1 MAFSRKILQLFNGI
15 CNIMVSPN
23 VRNLIFAT
31 IVSLFFKPHIASS
44 ILMHWFQ
51 PHMWEKTDAPG
62 QKAGEVNKKC
72 GSHKHWFLIHD
83 AMQLG
88 FLCLCTM
95 QYKWPLFP
103 IQLVFC
109 AFYSASAKG
118 YLCIEFWL
126 CKSDLAQNVIS
137 YICYADHR
145 LLTKPFDNFQHLPL
159 DAPLYWKGGAMHDLM
174 SPYRH

>member
-51 PHMWEKTDAPG
+51 PHMWEKTAPG

-83 AMQLG
+83 AMQLE
-88 FLCLCTM
+88 
-95 QYKWPLFP
+95 K
-103 IQLVFC
+103 VFC
-109 AFYSASAKG
+109 VCVLCNINGPYSLYNSFFALFSASAKG

-159 DAPLYWKGGAMHDLM
+159 DAPLY
-174 SPYRH
+174 